1 MYVVHPERYFFE
13 KKKRGKIFVEK
24 ELCYI
29 FATDYM
35 KGM

>member
-1 MYVVHPERYFFE
+1 MLYTLNDIFFE

-29 FATDYM
+29 FATNYM

>member
-1 MYVVHPERYFFE
+1 MLYTLNDIFFE
-13 KKKRGKIFVEK
+13 KKKREKIFVEK

-29 FATDYM
+29 FATNYM